1 MIAKDIQKVNIFSVM
16 KEYDKW
22 KNNEQQKHINCNHF
36 RFNHVSWFIYYEGD
50 EKMNPDKLRER
61 IREIEFEMKDL
72 DKELIKL
79 YKELE
84 DV

>member
-1 MIAKDIQKVNIFSVM
+1 
-16 KEYDKW
+16 
-22 KNNEQQKHINCNHF
+22 
-36 RFNHVSWFIYYEGD
+36 
-50 EKMNPDKLRER
+50 MNSDKLRER
-61 IREIEFEMKDL
+61 IREIEFEMKEL

>member
-1 MIAKDIQKVNIFSVM
+1 
-16 KEYDKW
+16 
-22 KNNEQQKHINCNHF
+22 
-36 RFNHVSWFIYYEGD
+36 
-50 EKMNPDKLRER
+50 MNPDKLRER